1 MRHPVLT
8 KAVLGRRSKAERSG
22 GFAESDMV
30 VPMEDMGETYQRLAN
45 NKRVGKAV
53 KAGAK

>member
-1 MRHPVLT
+1 MIYT
-8 KAVLGRRSKAERSG
+8 CRRSKTERAG
-22 GFAESDMV
+22 GFVDGDMV

-45 NKRVGKAV
+45 DKRVGKAV